1 MGNGTTCD
9 TFGTCPGQSTYCDA
23 VNECEAKN
31 MRVCTKDELLSE
43 ICCNTGGNCDNHP
56 VWTSTLEPDNSTTTT
71 TTTSTDTTS
80 TDTTSTDTTTS
91 TSTDTVAGCKS
102 DTWPDVKKGGICDDC
117 LALIK
122 IKSYGTCGKYC
133 QSLGLACLSAYE
145 EVSNTC
151 TIESTFG
158 CDAKVLGSDGKVTS
172 DALCKCTADT
182 GSTARDTT
190 VDSTATAK
198 DAGTATTSIV
208 VEGADNTATAKDAG
222 TATTSIVVDTGA
234 KDAATTHATTVETT
248 TAAKGSTMDTTATT
262 TVDAGEKTTAAT
274 GTTTTMG
281 GGAKTTAATGT
292 TTTMGGHSSNT
303 TATATE
309 DSGANTTAAT
319 GATTTMGGGAKT
331 TTATGATTT
340 MGGHAGGGGI
350 ATPGSRSIAEADA
363 ETIAVEEGEGGIAS
377 RIAKLLEGLLAM
389 DGH

>member
-1 MGNGTTCD
+1 MGCQGNPGHPDCGPGTQTQTRECTDGTIDLCTAEDTTRVVSCAIAKTALPACKASTCEETIDPTSRFYVDDGCHTEKGSKKNKQDDYAATYELPSFKAGVRCCSTNGTTCD

-71 TTTSTDTTS
+71 TATSTDTTS
-80 TDTTSTDTTTS
+80 TNTTSTDTTTS

-102 DTWPDVKKGGICDDC
+102 DTWPDVKKGKICDDC

-133 QSLGLACLSAYE
+133 KSLGLTCVSAYE

-158 CDAKVLGSDGKVTS
+158 CDTKVLGSDGKVTS

-182 GSTARDTT
+182 GSTASTNTT
-190 VDSTATAK
+190 
-198 DAGTATTSIV
+198 TTMGGHS
-208 VEGADNTATAKDAG
+208 
-222 TATTSIVVDTGA
+222 
-234 KDAATTHATTVETT
+234 TT

-262 TVDAGEKTTAAT
+262 AVDA
-274 GTTTTMG
+274 
-281 GGAKTTAATGT
+281 GAKTTAATDT
-292 TTTMGGHSSNT
+292 TTTMGGHS
-303 TATATE
+303 
-309 DSGANTTAAT
+309 
-319 GATTTMGGGAKT
+319 GGAY
-331 TTATGATTT
+331 G
-340 MGGHAGGGGI
+340 
-350 ATPGSRSIAEADA
+350 RSISEEGL
-363 ETIAVEEGEGGIAS
+363 ETI
-377 RIAKLLEGLLAM
+377 
-389 DGH
+389 